1 MKRLELDGLTKEAK
15 KKVEV
20 MNMQRDQNEKR
31 IEIAFRILEETE
43 SKLIDRNQK
52 LDKNG
57 V

>member
-31 IEIAFRILEETE
+31 IEISFRILEETE

>member
-31 IEIAFRILEETE
+31 IEIAFRSLEETE